1 MLNLKIVCNR
11 CSHEIVGA
19 ESAMFIK
26 FGFASQQ
33 ELSFHDLDLD
43 YVLNSENFICLCQRC
58 KADFNRFLNHETPQK

>member
-1 MLNLKIVCNR
+1 MLNIKLVCNR

-33 ELSFHDLDLD
+33 ELTFHDLDLD
-43 YVLNSENFICLCQRC
+43 YVLDNYICLCQRC

>member
-33 ELSFHDLDLD
+33 ELSFHDLDLEYTLD
-43 YVLNSENFICLCQRC
+43 NYICLCQRC
-58 KADFNRFLNHETPQK
+58 KADFNRFLNHEIPQK